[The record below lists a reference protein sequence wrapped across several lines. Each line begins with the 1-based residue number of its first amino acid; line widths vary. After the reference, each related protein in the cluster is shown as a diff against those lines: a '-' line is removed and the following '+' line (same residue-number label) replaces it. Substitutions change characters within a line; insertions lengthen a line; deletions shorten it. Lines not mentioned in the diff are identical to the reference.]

1 MLNIVSFLLH
11 LKTALQLFRYTW
23 KEAWLKAICG
33 MVQECDILKKTKYDD
48 NRINQKEGGIYR
60 GKMLMFLGHTKTIL
74 CGIVMHIFQTS

>member
-1 MLNIVSFLLH
+1 
-11 LKTALQLFRYTW
+11 
-23 KEAWLKAICG
+23 